1 MTKNLDCKPLTACK
15 ENSGLLPTRQ
25 RWNCCSAKMTPL
37 FPPTLAIIYPLV
49 NKHRPLSARVYVN
62 LPEGKSYRL
71 EQL

>member
-49 NKHRPLSARVYVN
+49 NKHRP
-62 LPEGKSYRL
+62 
-71 EQL
+71 